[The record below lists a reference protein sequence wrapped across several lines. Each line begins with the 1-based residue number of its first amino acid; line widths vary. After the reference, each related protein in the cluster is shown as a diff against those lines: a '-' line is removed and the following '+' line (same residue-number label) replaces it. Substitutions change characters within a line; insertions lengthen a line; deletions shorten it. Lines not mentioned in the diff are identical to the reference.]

1 MNTDTLPDSDTFRVV
16 YQSAAKSKGK
26 GEREVS
32 IPSFKCV
39 VLYFDS
45 LLHEVYRNMII
56 SDLGQLS
63 LLLSDKLVGRSAI
76 VLVSW
81 ASR

>member
-1 MNTDTLPDSDTFRVV
+1 MFREKSSYFSYSPTPGMNTDTLPDSDTFRVV

-56 SDLGQLS
+56 SDLGQL
-63 LLLSDKLVGRSAI
+63 
-76 VLVSW
+76 
-81 ASR
+81 